1 MQYCLQR
8 KGVFYVIKTIL
19 LAWEPRVAQVTQ
31 SYSCRLPALG
41 RFYRK
46 TKFLLSIHS
55 SLNIKT
61 KLRTLF
67 WLSRVPQSKFEAKW
81 LRGFRVIIGKTIRQ
95 TNRDYNF
102 IYIDRDF
109 WFTFV
114 NITEESYMRKLL

>member
-46 TKFLLSIHS
+46 TKQSIHS
-55 SLNIKT
+55 TLNIKT
-61 KLRTLF
+61 KLKTLP
-67 WLSRVPQSKFEAKW
+67 WLSRVPQSKFGQEVSD
-81 LRGFRVIIGKTIRQ
+81 L
-95 TNRDYNF
+95 
-102 IYIDRDF
+102 
-109 WFTFV
+109 
-114 NITEESYMRKLL
+114 